1 MREDLPLRLRIG
13 IHTSEDESV
22 LRNEAA
28 DEIERLRDHIAKQEM
43 DIMTLG
49 QEVGRLKEKC
59 DRQAM
64 ILRRLTPENFPDIY
78 FICGEAGEKDG
89 NGLPEKILVVPAY
102 GVDWHMTYQRTD
114 KVFGL
119 EW

>member
-1 MREDLPLRLRIG
+1 MVDIVRWLRDVADDWRC
-13 IHTSEDESV
+13 E
-22 LRNEAA
+22 EAA

-49 QEVGRLKEKC
+49 QELGRLKEKC

-64 ILRRLTPENFPDIY
+64 ILRRLTPENFPDTY
-78 FICGEAGEKDG
+78 FICGEAGTKDI

-102 GVDWHMTYQRTD
+102 GVDWNMTYQRTD
-114 KVFGL
+114 KVFGP